1 VPIALVL
8 AALAFVFLL
17 LALIPSRRL
26 LHAGVPLWPRV
37 VYLVLL
43 VLLGVA
49 AFELRPLARYLLPL
63 IVLLFLL
70 PFSGLPERWS
80 RWRRRTSRGDGG
92 GGGGPG
98 AGEGGSPPTGAS
110 RVPRGWA
117 RNTPPE
123 SIIDGQAVRLE
134 PDEPKQP

>member
-1 VPIALVL
+1 MPLALVL

-26 LHAGVPLWPRV
+26 WHTGVPLWPRI
-37 VYLVLL
+37 VYLLLL
-43 VLLGVA
+43 VFLGVA

-63 IVLLFLL
+63 IILLFLL

-80 RWRRRTSRGDGG
+80 RWRRRTSRGD
-92 GGGGPG
+92 
-98 AGEGGSPPTGAS
+98 EGGQRAPDIDEGDGPPTGAS

-117 RNTPPE
+117 RKAPPE

-134 PDEPKQP
+134 PDEPPQP

>member
-8 AALAFVFLL
+8 AVLAFVFLL

-26 LHAGVPLWPRV
+26 WKAGVPLWPRI
-37 VYLVLL
+37 VYLLLL
-43 VLLGVA
+43 VFLGVA

-63 IVLLFLL
+63 IILLFLL

-80 RWRRRTSRGDGG
+80 RWRRRTSRGD
-92 GGGGPG
+92 
-98 AGEGGSPPTGAS
+98 EGGQRAPDIDEGDGPPTGAS

-117 RNTPPE
+117 RKAPPE

-134 PDEPKQP
+134 PDEPPQP

>member
-1 VPIALVL
+1 MPLALVL

-26 LHAGVPLWPRV
+26 WHTGVPLWPRV
-37 VYLVLL
+37 VYLVTLIA
-43 VLLGVA
+43 LGLI
-49 AFELRPLARYLLPL
+49 AFEARPLARYLLPL

-70 PFSGLPERWS
+70 PFSGLPERWT
-80 RWRRRTSRGDGG
+80 RWRRRTSRGDEAGQGATDIDESGG
-92 GGGGPG
+92 
-98 AGEGGSPPTGAS
+98 PPTGAS

-117 RNTPPE
+117 RKAPPD
-123 SIIDGQAVRLE
+123 SIIDGQAVHLE

>member
-1 VPIALVL
+1 MPIALVL
-8 AALAFVFLL
+8 AALALVFLL

-26 LHAGVPLWPRV
+26 WQAGVPLWPRIV
-37 VYLVLL
+37 SLVLL
-43 VLLGVA
+43 VFLGVA

-80 RWRRRTSRGDGG
+80 RWRRRTSRGDEGGQGAPDIDEGG
-92 GGGGPG
+92 G
-98 AGEGGSPPTGAS
+98 PPTGAS

-117 RNTPPE
+117 RKAPPE

-134 PDEPKQP
+134 PDEPPQP